1 MNKILLA
8 LTIAHIALPCWVSS
22 AAIDVDSI
30 VPEIALPVLEASA
43 GGQLVNE
50 INWLNEFLRLPIDAP
65 TSVASLALPP
75 SPATDSDLEVFRQRF
90 CDGKIL
96 AMLLRALN
104 VNSGIPGGVEAIQI
118 PDQANKAMRHV
129 LATSST
135 NAIVLIDKLQPMID
149 ALHEYTKRGV
159 TEKPSNFQA
168 INLHPENANKKDG
181 ELLLAFIWKLMS
193 VLKKLPP
200 LPADSFDPNKPTRI
214 FLDLTGHPFVIGPDE
229 KIVEP
234 SQAEQGSDPAS
245 KPQVTPKPTPKHKAE
260 SAAAPK
266 LSDEAIKQRAQLRDD
281 TIEKRE
287 KSKVLDYAHRVGLK
301 LKMESIK
308 TKRRIKME
316 SIKTK
321 RRIMNEVR
329 QRQDAPVIEE
339 LLPDPDGKY
348 KVPEP
353 NWKANKH
360 GFLRWV
366 TFSIKVEIKP
376 SWWNKEYTT
385 VFEKKATFRRQL

>member
-1 MNKILLA
+1 
-8 LTIAHIALPCWVSS
+8 
-22 AAIDVDSI
+22 
-30 VPEIALPVLEASA
+30 
-43 GGQLVNE
+43 
-50 INWLNEFLRLPIDAP
+50 
-65 TSVASLALPP
+65 
-75 SPATDSDLEVFRQRF
+75 
-90 CDGKIL
+90 
-96 AMLLRALN
+96 MLLRALN

-135 NAIVLIDKLQPMID
+135 NAIMLIDKLQPMID

-260 SAAAPK
+260 SAAALK
-266 LSDEAIKQRAQLRDD
+266 LPDEAIKKRAQLRDEAIKQMKKNKALAD
-281 TIEKRE
+281 
-287 KSKVLDYAHRVGLK
+287 AHIVGLK

-308 TKRRIKME
+308 TKRRIMNE
-316 SIKTK
+316 V
-321 RRIMNEVR
+321 RQRQDIMNEVR

-366 TFSIKVEIKP
+366 TFSIKVDIKP
-376 SWWNKEYTT
+376 WWNKEYTT

>member
-1 MNKILLA
+1 
-8 LTIAHIALPCWVSS
+8 
-22 AAIDVDSI
+22 
-30 VPEIALPVLEASA
+30 
-43 GGQLVNE
+43 
-50 INWLNEFLRLPIDAP
+50 
-65 TSVASLALPP
+65 
-75 SPATDSDLEVFRQRF
+75 
-90 CDGKIL
+90 
-96 AMLLRALN
+96 
-104 VNSGIPGGVEAIQI
+104 VNSGILGGVEAIQI

-245 KPQVTPKPTPKHKAE
+245 KPQVTPKPTPKPEAE
-260 SAAAPK
+260 SAALK
-266 LSDEAIKQRAQLRDD
+266 LRDEAIKQRAQLRDKA
-281 TIEKRE
+281 IEIMKQ
-287 KSKVLDYAHRVGLK
+287 SKAHENAHWVGVK
-301 LKMESIK
+301 LKKESIK
-308 TKRRIKME
+308 TKR
-316 SIKTK
+316 TK

-339 LLPDPDGKY
+339 LLREPDGKY

-376 SWWNKEYTT
+376 WWNKEYTT